1 MKSHDATASIARHS
15 MSASSPGDQLEFHT
29 ASPGEAFYFS
39 SGDHTLFGWLHR
51 PSDGFARA
59 LGLVIC
65 KPFGYEADCSH
76 QSMRVFADM
85 AAGIGVATLRFDY
98 LGTGDSADIDPQAN
112 QLEVWSKDVV
122 AAIDELQ
129 RVAGVECVCLLG
141 VRLGAVHAIAAA
153 TECRSVTRVALISPI
168 IKGSHYLRELRT
180 TRLAASLHAGALGS
194 SENKGNVADQ
204 RVRDGSMEVS
214 GYLLSAATIAALTQV
229 DLTKQGAPTPEM
241 LIIDGD
247 RMPVAREWAET
258 LSANNA
264 RIRYMALP
272 GLIRMIMAMPQNALP
287 AVEMLVAFRDWLFSP
302 SASQTE
308 AKSPRRPSS
317 TLRLS
322 DILELPGV
330 ESIVEPSILERPTF
344 LSSDAKVFGI
354 LTTPREDEVCS
365 RAVIIVNAGATYH
378 AGPNRFHVSLARRW
392 ARSGCLVIRMDLSGL
407 GDSATRQGRP
417 DNEVFPPAA
426 LDDIRAAIEFVRNG
440 HGIDQVTLCGF
451 CSGAYHALRAAA
463 AHLPVSCLLLVNPE
477 HFFWKEGTHIDAL
490 VPVEV
495 VKRTRD
501 HRERIFSLAAWKRL
515 LTGQIDIWRLVRIY
529 FHRPLLAVESEIR
542 DLARR
547 LRVRLPRDLGWELE
561 DIAARGTRL
570 VFVFSGGEAG
580 IDLLRIQGGLS
591 LRRLKDR
598 CRLHI
603 IDGADHI
610 FSQAASRTAL
620 ESLLTRELFTVN
632 CAAGSET
639 ARGPG
644 ADPGAIAATA
654 SKSSR

>member
-1 MKSHDATASIARHS
+1 MNS
-15 MSASSPGDQLEFHT
+15 MSASRSGDQPGFHT

-39 SGDHTLFGWLHR
+39 SGDHRLFGWLHQ
-51 PSDGFARA
+51 PSAGIARNF
-59 LGLVIC
+59 GLVIC

-85 AAGIGVATLRFDY
+85 AAGIGVPTLRFDY
-98 LGTGDSADIDPQAN
+98 LGTGDSADIDQRAN

-129 RVAGVECVCLLG
+129 RVTGVECVYLLG
-141 VRLGAVHAIAAA
+141 IRLGAVLAVAAA
-153 TECRSVTRVALISPI
+153 TECRSVTGVALISPI
-168 IKGSHYLRELRT
+168 IRGSGYLRELRT
-180 TRLAASLHAGALGS
+180 TRLAAALNAGALGS
-194 SENKGNVADQ
+194 SETKDNLADQ
-204 RVRDGSMEVS
+204 SVRDGSMEVS
-214 GYLLSAATIAALTQV
+214 GYRLSAATIGALTQV
-229 DLTKQGAPTPEM
+229 DLTKQSAPTPEM

-247 RMPVAREWAET
+247 RMPVARGWAEALCAT
-258 LSANNA
+258 NA

-272 GLIRMIMAMPQNALP
+272 GLIRMIMAMPHDALP
-287 AVEMLVAFRDWLFSP
+287 STEMLVAFRDWLFST
-302 SASQTE
+302 SRSQTE
-308 AKSPRRPSS
+308 ANSAHRRSA

-322 DILELPGV
+322 HILELPGV
-330 ESIVEPSILERPTF
+330 ESTLEPGILERPIF

-354 LTTPREDEVCS
+354 VTKPREDDVCS
-365 RAVIIVNAGATYH
+365 GAVIIVNAGATYH
-378 AGPNRFHVSLARRW
+378 AGPNRFHVSLARHW
-392 ARSGCLVIRMDLSGL
+392 ARRGYLVIRMDLSGL
-407 GDSATRQGRP
+407 GDSATRPGRP

-426 LDDIRAAIEFVRNG
+426 LDDIRSAIEFVKTG
-440 HGIDQVTLCGF
+440 YGIDKVTLCGF

-463 AHLPVSCLLLVNPE
+463 AQLPVSCLLLVNPE

-515 LTGQIDIWRLVRIY
+515 LTGQINIWRLVRIY
-529 FHRPLLAVESEIR
+529 FYRPLLAVESGVR

-547 LRVRLPRDLGWELE
+547 LHVRLPGDLGWELE

-570 VFVFSGGEAG
+570 VFVFARGDAG

-591 LRRLKDR
+591 LSRLKDR
-598 CRLHI
+598 CHVHI

-620 ESLLTRELFTVN
+620 ENLLTRELFTAN

-639 ARGPG
+639 APGPG
-644 ADPGAIAATA
+644 VDPGGIAATA